1 MHHIILFFVDLL
13 LPSDVYT
20 TKLLLKTAVRV
31 ITSSGWSF
39 RTVLDEDVRDSADQ
53 AKGSAELLK
62 RRGKRVSIEKSCKG
76 TKHKRPT

>member
-1 MHHIILFFVDLL
+1 MHHSILFFVDLL

-39 RTVLDEDVRDSADQ
+39 RTVLDEDVRDSTDE
-53 AKGSAELLK
+53 AKSGTEL
-62 RRGKRVSIEKSCKG
+62 
-76 TKHKRPT
+76 

>member
-1 MHHIILFFVDLL
+1 MHIPEYISCITAFLFFVDLL

-39 RTVLDEDVRDSADQ
+39 GTVLDENVGDSTDE
-53 AKGSAELLK
+53 AKGSAELFKKK
-62 RRGKRVSIEKSCKG
+62 RKKSVN
-76 TKHKRPT
+76 